1 MNCWNILNLIIPVSY
16 THLDVYKRQGKMS
29 AIREG
34 NFSEYMTV
42 EGTTEV
48 QELASTYNYMLDDL
62 KHYVDELVQ
71 TQKKQRQAEIS
82 ALQMQI
88 NPHYIYNTL
97 ASIKW
102 LVYQNDTAKTVRT
115 IDAFISLL
123 RNTISNSDEFIPV
136 RQEMINIQNYILINQ
151 TRYGDSI
158 QVEYYVSRV
167 CEAVSYTHL
176 LSFLLKEM
184 LRHDRMSV

>member
-1 MNCWNILNLIIPVSY
+1 M
-16 THLDVYKRQGKMS
+16 
-29 AIREG
+29 
-34 NFSEYMTV
+34 
-42 EGTTEV
+42 

-115 IDAFISLL
+115 NRCVYQSFGVIRSVTRMIYSG
-123 RNTISNSDEFIPV
+123 
-136 RQEMINIQNYILINQ
+136 RQEMSISKNYILINQ

-167 CEAVSYTHL
+167 CEE
-176 LSFLLKEM
+176 LSSAENDLTAF
-184 LRHDRMSV
+184 H